1 MNFQLKKYL
10 IFLKNFLKK
19 NLEIII
25 LLFLGAILFISLFV
39 SNFNFLKL
47 LIFLSLL
54 ILLSL
59 LSYLYYLK
67 IKIPKE
73 EKIDLFLLVKK
84 LIENLQEGIV
94 FYDDELKIYYANKKF
109 AEMVEISQE
118 SLSGLVVGQ
127 WMLKN
132 KNYEK
137 LGNIFFPFIQ
147 GEEIKIIS
155 EKPVEVISVKFSL
168 PEEKYFLIS
177 YLEIFLD
184 KPYKVRLVFDKT
196 EDVIEAN
203 KKLEFI
209 QLVSHNLLTPLSE
222 IRWQLESIDKE
233 KLEED
238 ERAFL
243 ENAFYITQ
251 TAIVFAQNMLTF
263 LKVEKGKVEI
273 ELKEFSLEE
282 TIRRILKILERKIA
296 EKGLE
301 VNVEIYEKV
310 KNILGDPIMIFLS
323 LFSLIENAVVYNK
336 QGGKVF
342 IKAQKEEGR
351 PYVLIEIEDTGIGMT
366 NEDKE
371 NLFKKYYRSKKAKEM
386 EVSGFGIG
394 LYLTKTI
401 IDLYGGKIEIES
413 EENRGTKVKVSL
425 PLEKNLIPL

>member
-1 MNFQLKKYL
+1 MNFQLTKYL

-39 SNFNFLKL
+39 SSFNFLKFL
-47 LIFLSLL
+47 VFLSLL
-54 ILLSL
+54 ILLNL
-59 LSYLYYLK
+59 LGYLYYLK

-109 AEMVEISQE
+109 AELVEISQE
-118 SLSGLVVGQ
+118 NLSGLVVGQ

-155 EKPVEVISVKFSL
+155 EKPIEVISVKFSL

-238 ERAFL
+238 ERVFL
-243 ENAFYITQ
+243 ENALYIAQ

-263 LKVEKGKVEI
+263 
-273 ELKEFSLEE
+273 
-282 TIRRILKILERKIA
+282 
-296 EKGLE
+296 
-301 VNVEIYEKV
+301 
-310 KNILGDPIMIFLS
+310 
-323 LFSLIENAVVYNK
+323 
-336 QGGKVF
+336 
-342 IKAQKEEGR
+342 
-351 PYVLIEIEDTGIGMT
+351 
-366 NEDKE
+366 
-371 NLFKKYYRSKKAKEM
+371 
-386 EVSGFGIG
+386 
-394 LYLTKTI
+394 
-401 IDLYGGKIEIES
+401 
-413 EENRGTKVKVSL
+413 
-425 PLEKNLIPL
+425 